1 MFFRVLFPLNVSKC
15 AVYYQSFLHLWLV
28 NLTVLLNVSSTCVC
42 TKPHNSTQF
51 TVPGTAKCF
60 STCLHVLLPDV
71 STITRCFYHY
81 QMFLSMSTRAFTRCF
96 YYYHMFRST
105 RGITRCFYDYQMFLL
120 LPYVSLHVYTC
131 FYQMFLLLPDVS
143 LHVYTCYFQ
152 IFLLLPDVSLY
163 VYTCYYQMVL
173 VQCTRVGYTVSSW
186 FQFHI
191 AEDLWSMKM
200 VYTYTVRVWFLGVTY
215 TVRKIHCNIPRFN
228 CERGKR
234 SIKLQI

>member
-1 MFFRVLFPLNVSKC
+1 M
-15 AVYYQSFLHLWLV
+15 
-28 NLTVLLNVSSTCVC
+28 LLQDVSSTCVS
-42 TKPHNSTQF
+42 TKPHHSTQF

-71 STITRCFYHY
+71 STITRCFYH
-81 QMFLSMSTRAFTRCF
+81 
-96 YYYHMFRST
+96 
-105 RGITRCFYDYQMFLL
+105 YQMFLL

-191 AEDLWSMKM
+191 AGDL
-200 VYTYTVRVWFLGVTY
+200 
-215 TVRKIHCNIPRFN
+215 
-228 CERGKR
+228 
-234 SIKLQI
+234 